1 MQLLDNII
9 ILLLPVISF
18 VMGKRVADKYKQE
31 QIDMLTDEIKRL
43 SFMNG
48 VGYLSQ
54 PQPVK
59 KYVPIGQP
67 FLDKLRD
74 NGRAVQKLDRKP

>member
-18 VMGKRVADKYKQE
+18 AIGKRIADKYKQE
-31 QIDMLTDEIKRL
+31 QIDILTDEIKRI
-43 SFMNG
+43 SFSNG
-48 VGYLSQ
+48 IGYLPQQQ
-54 PQPVK
+54 PAK

-67 FLDKLRD
+67 FMDRLQEFGK
-74 NGRAVQKLDRKP
+74 ATQKISPKH